1 MHVKFQIYKSIQ
13 SLQKHKIHFF
23 ICLVVL
29 ESCVYERLK
38 VFRILWKKYGVLFA
52 LGSFSFHFEKKK
64 RFTVIFTTYEFSS
77 CCDGNC
83 VIINSVHDKY
93 NVLPGHTCR
102 STQSSLSM
110 ISFGSWRSWCSSI
123 TCVKKN
129 ENCQWRDQRG
139 NIKKAILTYRTII
152 NLSNNVLQ
160 KH

>member
-1 MHVKFQIYKSIQ
+1 MYKSIQ

-38 VFRILWKKYGVLFA
+38 VGFFFLLVH
-52 LGSFSFHFEKKK
+52 FHFILKKKK

-93 NVLPGHTCR
+93 NILPGHTCR

-129 ENCQWRDQRG
+129 ENCQWRDQRD

>member
-38 VFRILWKKYGVLFA
+38 VGFFLLWVH
-52 LGSFSFHFEKKK
+52 FHFILKKK
-64 RFTVIFTTYEFSS
+64 KGFTVIFTTYEFCS

-102 STQSSLSM
+102 STQSSLSV

-129 ENCQWRDQRG
+129 ENCQWRDQRD

>member
-38 VFRILWKKYGVLFA
+38 VGFFLLWVH
-52 LGSFSFHFEKKK
+52 FHFILKKKK

-129 ENCQWRDQRG
+129 ENRQWRDQRD